1 MYPHVK
7 SLAISKS
14 MMEVQEEEE
23 NVRVTENRAWMVE
36 CEEVLLSLKKEIYM
50 KKVEHM
56 QELNKFA

>member
-1 MYPHVK
+1 MK

>member
-50 KKVEHM
+50 KKV
-56 QELNKFA
+56 